1 MMPSA
6 LLLDLDGTLVDSE
19 PRHIRAHQKFLASV
33 GIPIGLD
40 IAAANIGKGDRAF
53 YRTLMAERGVTG
65 DADAWV
71 AAKTDI
77 LMDLYRTEG
86 LPLQP
91 GVKRLL
97 AQAAADGVFCHIVTS
112 AERRL
117 CVLSLEVTGLA
128 QRLPTRIC
136 HEDVLRH
143 KPNPEPYLLAAS
155 RLSLP
160 PERCW
165 VIEDSAT
172 GVRSGVAAGCH
183 VIAVAG
189 LVPAADLKAAGAHE
203 IVTTLESVGW

>member
-1 MMPSA
+1 MTPAA

-19 PRHIRAHQKFLASV
+19 PRHIRAHQKFLATV
-33 GIPIGLD
+33 GLAIGPE

-53 YRTLMAERGVTG
+53 YRTLMAERGVIG

-71 AAKTDI
+71 TAKTNI

-91 GVKRLL
+91 GVERLL
-97 AQAAADGVFCHIVTS
+97 AQAAASGVFCHIVTS

-128 QRLPTRIC
+128 QRLPARIC

-155 RLSLP
+155 RLCVP

-189 LVPAADLKAAGAHE
+189 LVPVADLKAAGAHE
-203 IVTTLESVGW
+203 VVTSLEAVGW